1 MDDAPGL
8 RRQHTRPWH
17 ALAATRSVGRA
28 AQRLLDQHK
37 RNGLKWAAGLLGPQR
52 AAALASL
59 RLDPGNFRPG
69 RDTVLCLTRPHFALD
84 VEQLRRLDHLN
95 WIALNL
101 ILLGEMQRAWASPE
115 MQQQTYYQSTCGDP
129 RYAARWEQMNAFAR
143 TLLRRIDRRY
153 PLSGLLCANIDYWQ
167 SEAFRN
173 AAREL
178 GLPFLTLSREN
189 LLTQYDEGLILD
201 RYTGF
206 RFTGDAVAVFGEWM
220 REALLRAGCVR
231 EDQIVV
237 TGAPRLDVWSNA
249 AAADAPRDRIVLI
262 SFADP
267 NYYAPEAFRVSLQRF
282 VAAAARNGACGARF
296 VVKAKNK
303 EDRLAVL
310 AMCGD
315 ATLPGNLEVTSS
327 VSLEELLPRARLV
340 VGFNS
345 MAVFD
350 ALFTTAPLA
359 VPDMLDTQRGTDH
372 LMFDPEDP
380 LCRRV
385 LRFYGAPQELDALL
399 DAAAAAGTAAQHDS
413 ADRRALIGRFVHFP
427 ESGSATEQVERFVLQ
442 HLPRSRGQPTEAAR
456 AAA

>member
-1 MDDAPGL
+1 MGETL
-8 RRQHTRPWH
+8 RSGATPRRPWH
-17 ALAATRSVGRA
+17 RLAGSVARG
-28 AQRLLDQHK
+28 AQRLLDEYK
-37 RNGLKWAAGLLGPQR
+37 RQLLRWIAALLGPRR
-52 AAALASL
+52 AAALAML

-84 VEQLRRLDHLN
+84 VEQLRKLDHVN

-101 ILLGEMQRAWASPE
+101 ILLGEMQRAWASAE
-115 MQQQTYYQSTCGDP
+115 MQEQTYYQKTCGDA
-129 RYAARWEQMNAFAR
+129 RYAARWERMNEFAR
-143 TLLRRIDRRY
+143 ALLRRIGRRY

-189 LLTQYDEGLILD
+189 LLTRYDERLILE

-249 AAADAPRDRIVLI
+249 AATAASRDGIVLI

-267 NYYAPEAFRVSLQRF
+267 NYYAPEAFRLTLERF
-282 VAAAARNGACGARF
+282 VAAAARNAAANVRF
-296 VVKAKNK
+296 VIKAKNK

-310 AMCGD
+310 AMCG
-315 ATLPGNLEVTSS
+315 AAPLPSNLEVTSS
-327 VSLEELLPRARLV
+327 VSFETLLPRARLV
-340 VGFNS
+340 LGFNS

-350 ALFTTAPLA
+350 ALFTSAPLA
-359 VPDMLDTQRGTDH
+359 VPDMLDTRRGTDH

-385 LRFYGAPQELDALL
+385 LRFYRTPQELDAVL
-399 DAAAAAGTAAQHDS
+399 DAAAAGETAARQDTT
-413 ADRRALIGRFVHFP
+413 DRRALIARYVHFP
-427 ESGSATEQVERFVLQ
+427 ESSSATELVERFVVQ
-442 HLPRSRGQPTEAAR
+442 RLPLTGGQPGGAVRTAA
-456 AAA
+456 